1 MYPRNFGSYKI
12 VRTYVRLPLHVT
24 GGESLHF
31 KHPARFGGKRARNKK
46 QRRPISSDEK
56 HENLIAAVRKWE
68 ILAATKVKM
77 SCSEIEVNRN
87 TYISSVKRV
96 TGRFAEFLSLWSCKT
111 TANVERSVL
120 HVQSWYFCGWLDKLL
135 LLVVLIVS
143 WTWHDFT
150 YIYIFFWVNYK
161 Y

>member
-12 VRTYVRLPLHVT
+12 VPTYVRLPLHVT

-77 SCSEIEVNRN
+77 SCSEKEVNRN

-96 TGRFAEFLSLWSCKT
+96 TGRFVEFLSL
-111 TANVERSVL
+111 
-120 HVQSWYFCGWLDKLL
+120 
-135 LLVVLIVS
+135 
-143 WTWHDFT
+143 
-150 YIYIFFWVNYK
+150 
-161 Y
+161 